1 MIRIFLILLIFT
13 DLIFGVTCMH
23 PKKPEFDKSRTLYSV
38 IGNTP
43 SSLDL
48 NISSDDKNVYFY
60 SEHFR
65 VIIGNSYANSVLE
78 KEKIERVLSYAESSW
93 EKEVEGLGFKQ
104 PHNSDKY
111 FLDIYMGNKSAY
123 NFAESKYVSISS
135 SYAGYATYYSDGTP
149 YFILNPSI
157 EDSVIQATI
166 AHEFFHTVQ
175 YSYFDGDAMS
185 DEVWFSNI
193 WFLEATAVLME
204 DEVFPDNN
212 DYIRFIDNYKDY
224 IHKNLEY
231 YNGSA
236 EYGKVLLF
244 KFLKE
249 KYENFDVIFT
259 ALQEVDENT
268 KFLEVLENNISNF
281 HTDLLEFGKW
291 ILDPENHFED
301 GDLYDSAIPSTS
313 SLSTT
318 TVGHLGFKFIKD
330 SGEYYSSSNPQY
342 LQSSF
347 SGESEKIENL
357 ENGIIVLNTSGENL
371 DTSILSKNKKTSL
384 DLKTGWNMIANPF
397 KDTISLY
404 DEFNNSL
411 VWIYRND
418 FYLAFSEIKDYKR
431 VLDSKNIFTDELL
444 SGEGAWVYIENNMSF
459 NLTGE
464 DLLKFEE
471 LKIDENW
478 KFTNISSSTFKTDF
492 LPKDINIFYFDNS
505 LNNYRILQNGKQV
518 ENFQTIDEISFGKGY
533 FVKKT
538 IE

>member
-1 MIRIFLILLIFT
+1 MIKILLILLVLTNSIFA
-13 DLIFGVTCMH
+13 VTCMQL
-23 PKKPEFDKSRTLYSV
+23 KKPEFDKSRALYSV
-38 IGNTP
+38 IENTP
-43 SSLDL
+43 ASLDS
-48 NISSDDKNVYFY
+48 NISSDDKNTYFY
-60 SEHFR
+60 SDHFR
-65 VIIGNSYANSVLE
+65 VIIGNSYASSVLE
-78 KEKIERVLSYAESSW
+78 KERIERVLSYAESSW
-93 EKEVEGLGFKQ
+93 EKEIENIGFQQ
-104 PHNSDKY
+104 PYNSEKY

-135 SYAGYATYYSDGTP
+135 SYAGFATYYSDGTP

-166 AHEFFHTVQ
+166 AHEFFHTIQ

-185 DEVWFSNI
+185 DEVWYANI

-212 DYIRFIDNYKDY
+212 DYIRFVDNYKNY
-224 IHKNLEY
+224 IYKSLEY

-259 ALQEVDENT
+259 ALQEIDEET

-313 SLSTT
+313 SLSAT
-318 TVGHLGFKFIKD
+318 TVGHLGFQFIKD
-330 SGEYYSSSNPQY
+330 SGEYYNSSNPQY

-347 SGESEKIENL
+347 SGESEKVENL
-357 ENGIIVLNTSGENL
+357 ENGIIILNTSGENL
-371 DTSILSKNKKTSL
+371 DTSVLSKNKKTSL
-384 DLKTGWNMIANPF
+384 DLKTGWNMIANPY
-397 KDTISLY
+397 KETISLY

-411 VWIYRND
+411 VWIFRNNE
-418 FYLAFSEIKDYKR
+418 YLAFSEIKDYKR
-431 VLDSKNIFTDELL
+431 VLEAQNIFIDELL
-444 SGEGAWVYIENNMSF
+444 SGEGAWVYIENDESI
-459 NLTGE
+459 NLFGE
-464 DLLKFEE
+464 NILKFDE
-471 LKIDENW
+471 LEIDENW
-478 KFTNISSSTFKTDF
+478 KLTNISGSTFNTNF
-492 LPKDINIFYFDNS
+492 LPKDVTIFYFDNS
-505 LNNYRILQNGKQV
+505 LNNYRILQNGAKV
-518 ENFQTIDEISFGKGY
+518 ENFEKVDEISVGSGY
-533 FVKKT
+533 FIKKT
-538 IE
+538 GE